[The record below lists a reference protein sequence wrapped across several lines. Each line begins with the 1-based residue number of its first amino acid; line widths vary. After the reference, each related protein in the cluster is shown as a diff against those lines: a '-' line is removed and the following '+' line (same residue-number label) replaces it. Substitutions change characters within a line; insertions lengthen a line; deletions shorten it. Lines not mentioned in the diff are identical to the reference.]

1 MPGMQEWLLIALVV
15 LVLFGGKKLPEFA
28 RGIGTS
34 IRELRNA
41 MKDDPRPHESS
52 STVTPVTPDAN
63 ARSTDATPK
72 G

>member
-1 MPGMQEWLLIALVV
+1 MFKPEHLILVALVA

-28 RGIGTS
+28 RGLGTS

-41 MKDDPRPHESS
+41 MKDDPRPNE
-52 STVTPVTPDAN
+52 PANPPTPDAN
-63 ARSTDATPK
+63 ARSVDTTPK